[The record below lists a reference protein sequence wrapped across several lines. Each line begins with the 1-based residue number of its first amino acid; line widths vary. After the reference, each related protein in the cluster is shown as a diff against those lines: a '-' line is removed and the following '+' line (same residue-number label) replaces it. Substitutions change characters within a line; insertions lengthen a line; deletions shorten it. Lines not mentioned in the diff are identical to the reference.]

1 MSVATAVA
9 DLPEPKRAGLAIFI
23 LANEPGQLTAKAIK
37 ECAATL
43 KKWPGLQVPLMVKHQ
58 SQRNV
63 ARALVRCGARWSKPT
78 RKTPTRPRP
87 CSSTAASM
95 MNRGAARRS

>member
-9 DLPEPKRAGLAIFI
+9 ELPEPKRAGLAIFI
-23 LANEPGQLTAKAIK
+23 LANEPGTLTAKAIK

-43 KKWPGLQVPLMVKHQ
+43 KKWPGLQLPLMVKHQ

-63 ARALVRCGARWSKPT
+63 ARAL
-78 RKTPTRPRP
+78 
-87 CSSTAASM
+87 
-95 MNRGAARRS
+95 GAAVGPGGGSLPGRRLRGRGDAHLPRRP